1 MYTIKR
7 AAELV
12 GVSEST
18 LRAWERRYGVA
29 APQRT
34 EAGYRL
40 YDDDAVRT
48 LNLMQSLVREGWSAR
63 QAAEETRRR
72 TSSGAGLPAADE
84 GGDPAAAG
92 EALVEVAASLDGPGL
107 TRLLDG
113 WFATASFET
122 VVDRTLLPALDALGR
137 AWESGRVT
145 VAGEHL
151 VAHGVGR
158 RLAAAYDGSGD
169 LRRGPRVLAGL
180 PPGARH
186 ELGLLSFATAAR
198 RAGLATTYLGAD
210 VPVTDW
216 VAAARQGA
224 DAVVLAAGLAAD
236 DAALSE
242 VVSALGEAC
251 PGLPVA
257 VGGAR
262 QDQAPDGCLRLG
274 HEVGPAAALL
284 VEHLSQS
291 GTTPNRSRST

>member
-29 APQRT
+29 TPQRT
-34 EAGYRL
+34 DAGYRL

-48 LNLMQSLVREGWSAR
+48 LSLMHSLVRAGWSAR
-63 QAAEETRRR
+63 EAAEETRTRTEPEGPAGGARR
-72 TSSGAGLPAADE
+72 QEATDAGESLVRVAAGLDA
-84 GGDPAAAG
+84 
-92 EALVEVAASLDGPGL
+92 PGL
-107 TRLLDG
+107 SRLLDA
-113 WFATASFET
+113 WFAAAPFEQ
-122 VVDRTLLPALDALGR
+122 VVDTVLLPALVELGR

-151 VAHGVGR
+151 VAHGIGR

-169 LRRGPRVLAGL
+169 LRRGPHVLAGL
-180 PPGARH
+180 PPGSRH
-186 ELGLLSFATAAR
+186 ELGLLSFAGAAR
-198 RAGLATTYLGAD
+198 RAGLAVTYLGAD
-210 VPVTDW
+210 VPLDDW

-224 DAVVLAAGLAAD
+224 DGVVLAASMPED
-236 DAALSE
+236 DAALAA
-242 VVSALGEAC
+242 VVAALADAS

-262 QDQAPDGCLRLG
+262 QDQAPPECLRLG
-274 HEVGPAAALL
+274 HDVGPAAVLL
-284 VEHLSQS
+284 AGRLSR
-291 GTTPNRSRST
+291 G